1 MTSFRKLNKNDDM
14 DIIAN
19 GIYFNERNLF
29 DFLFNDKD
37 KAMVAIKKL
46 INSEYVNE
54 YHGYFITVIYDE
66 DPEQIEGFV
75 ISYGVNQIPKDSTF
89 HAFKNTKQFSIPLVL
104 LNRVVDNFKFLSNKD
119 DYVIR
124 QVYVLEE
131 FRNKGH
137 GSRLIKKSIQKAR
150 QNNAENVLLDVEYG
164 NEYFLNFCKN
174 LGFKEYNKRLNR
186 LKRTVNGYKLKYE
199 LN

>member
-37 KAMVAIKKL
+37 KAIVAIKKL